1 MTAEDDTMLEI
12 DIETRTHGRILIDDE
27 RSGPELRILAGF
39 HGYGQNAEELFHELR
54 AIPVSDGWTIISI
67 QGLHRFYRRRTEV
80 TVASWMTRQN
90 RELLIADN
98 IAYVDEAL
106 LRVAAGRSI
115 ARLVLCGFS
124 QGVAMAF
131 RAAARGR
138 HRADGVIALGG
149 DVPPELL
156 ADRSVSFERVF
167 PARGQSD
174 ALYPAH
180 KHEADLAALRD
191 RCRRVDGF
199 VFAGGHEWTEEIR
212 QAIAQ
217 QLND

>member
-1 MTAEDDTMLEI
+1 MLEI
-12 DIETRTHGRILIDDE
+12 DIETRTHGRILIDDD

-39 HGYGQNAEELFHELR
+39 HGYGQNAEELLQELR
-54 AIPVSDGWTIISI
+54 AIPVPNGWTIVSI
-67 QGLHRFYRRRTEV
+67 QGLHRFYRRRTDL
-80 TVASWMTRQN
+80 TVASWMTRQD

-106 LRVAAGRSI
+106 ARAAAGRPI

-124 QGVAMAF
+124 QGAAMAF

-138 HRADGVIALGG
+138 HRADVVVALGG

-156 ADRSVSFERVF
+156 ADRTVSFDRVF
-167 PARGQSD
+167 LARGGSD
-174 ALYPAH
+174 PLYTAH
-180 KHEADLAALRD
+180 KHEADLVALRD

-199 VFAGGHEWTEEIR
+199 VFAGGHEWTEEVR
-212 QAIAQ
+212 GAVAR
-217 QLND
+217 LLDG